1 MLKKFFN
8 DTDDTKI
15 VTDIANPDEA
25 VAAGATLMA
34 GILAGQTNTST
45 TCIVNDVVP
54 LPVGIGLAGGKFG
67 SLI

>member
-34 GILAGQTNTST
+34 GILAG
-45 TCIVNDVVP
+45 
-54 LPVGIGLAGGKFG
+54 
-67 SLI
+67 